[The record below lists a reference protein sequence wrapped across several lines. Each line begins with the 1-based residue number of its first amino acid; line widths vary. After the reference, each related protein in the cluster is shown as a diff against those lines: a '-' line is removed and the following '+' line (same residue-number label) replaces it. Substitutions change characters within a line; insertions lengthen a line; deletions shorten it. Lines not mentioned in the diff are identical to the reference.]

1 MITTLIFYGLATYGG
16 LILGRKIWSKVKQGN
31 IKRQLLQSKTV
42 KKLAGR
48 K

>member
-16 LILGRKIWSKVKQGN
+16 WTLGKKIWSKVRKGN
-31 IKRQLLQSKTV
+31 IKRQLAESKTIR
-42 KKLAGR
+42 KLAGR